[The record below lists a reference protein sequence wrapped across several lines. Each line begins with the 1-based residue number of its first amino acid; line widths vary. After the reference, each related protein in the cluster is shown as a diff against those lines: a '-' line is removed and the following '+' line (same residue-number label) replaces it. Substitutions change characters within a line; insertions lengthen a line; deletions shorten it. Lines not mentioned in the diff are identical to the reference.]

1 METTSKTEIPEQVDP
16 MVMSAAQRLRE
27 NTYVDGM
34 RFRHPCGGRD
44 LWNFSQ
50 DRMNDTATVAEAWMH
65 EHPADDELEPD
76 ISWLVSIG
84 WDDEFED
91 GHVNH
96 CSDDRFVLR
105 ADRETYEIFVVDG
118 WVSIGKIPKTR
129 RAVRDFCKLH
139 TIPMTPKKT

>member
-1 METTSKTEIPEQVDP
+1 METTPTTETPEQVDP
-16 MVMSAAQRLRE
+16 MVMSAAQRLRA

-50 DRMNDTATVAEAWMH
+50 SRMDDTATVAEAWMR
-65 EHPADDELEPD
+65 EHPADEDHEPD

-96 CSDDRFVLR
+96 CVDDRFVLLTER
-105 ADRETYEIFVVDG
+105 TTYEIFVVEG
-118 WVSIGKIPKTR
+118 WVSLGQIPKTR
-129 RAVRDFCKLH
+129 RAVRDFCRLFRV
-139 TIPMTPKKT
+139 PMTPKQT